1 MGCRDGDR
9 IAAGRQTGGT
19 AVAGA
24 VVAQQ
29 AFERALA
36 DPPKVIGD
44 AGTHLVS
51 RTLGLLH
58 SDRVAEATEVADFI
72 NQATIFMASRQAR
85 AWAAAVRGQSQLHS
99 GHVAE
104 SWRDLREATSLG
116 SIVRCS
122 VWAQWCASGAV
133 LAAAARGDVQLAAS
147 RAPPARP
154 APFGHLA
161 IDPGGNTVEGASTI
175 NWSAAGLTIANGV
188 TLTLNATRQLTV
200 ICNGGGSTH
209 FIIDIAGYYL

>member
-1 MGCRDGDR
+1 MGG
-9 IAAGRQTGGT
+9 
-19 AVAGA
+19 
-24 VVAQQ
+24 
-29 AFERALA
+29 
-36 DPPKVIGD
+36 
-44 AGTHLVS
+44 S
-51 RTLGLLH
+51 RT
-58 SDRVAEATEVADFI
+58 RP
-72 NQATIFMASRQAR
+72 
-85 AWAAAVRGQSQLHS
+85 
-99 GHVAE
+99 E
-104 SWRDLREATSLG
+104 STSLRPPCRKLARPTRG
-116 SIVRCS
+116 DIAGVDCS
-122 VWAQWCASGAV
+122 LFGLAQWCASGAV

-147 RAPPARP
+147 PAPPARP